1 MKMKEKTKTK
11 SVRVQGG
18 RKEKNYPAYY
28 LALVLAGVLIL
39 EGLLL
44 GAATPK
50 AWQHGLEILDV
61 SQGVDLVMTDSYWA
75 VEPMLTQIDS
85 IHEFYELAA
94 TEMMVLLDASE
105 SDVLSFPKAVNEF
118 YRLASVE
125 MEKVLDLSE
134 NMSYWPRV
142 AGTSIS
148 K

>member
-1 MKMKEKTKTK
+1 MKMKEKTKNKKVT
-11 SVRVQGG
+11 VRGNS
-18 RKEKNYPAYY
+18 KEKNYPAYY

-44 GAATPK
+44 GAATPR
-50 AWQHGLEILDV
+50 AWQHGLEILDI
-61 SQGVDLVMTDSYWA
+61 SQGVELVANDSYWA
-75 VEPMLTQIDS
+75 IEPMLVQMDS
-85 IHEFYELAA
+85 IQEFYDLAA

-118 YRLASVE
+118 YRLASIE

-134 NMSYWPRV
+134 NISYWPRV